1 MEFSIMF
8 MVALIIGCSYE
19 PFLIL
24 VIIKFLKAHS
34 SLEEMVL
41 PFKAM
46 TPSTA
51 KYLILKKSVAP
62 V

>member
-1 MEFSIMF
+1 MF
-8 MVALIIGCSYE
+8 MVALIVGCSYE

-24 VIIKFLKAHS
+24 IIIKFLKAHS

-41 PFKAM
+41 PFKAI